1 MLYEMASTAFVVF
14 LIGLVFL
21 LLGLIRSRDARFEQ
35 TKKNILQNEEGDGD
49 TRVVYKLLPRDL
61 DSFYRTQE
69 PPSRLYNEM
78 FMQEVDTK
86 MSA

>member
-1 MLYEMASTAFVVF
+1 MASTAFVVF

-21 LLGLIRSRDARFEQ
+21 LLGLIRSRDTRFEQ

-61 DSFYRTQE
+61 DNFYRTQE

-78 FMQEVDTK
+78 FTQEVDTE